1 MRLLP
6 PNTYAADPALRSLLG
21 AWLSPATREWAE
33 PQLRQL
39 GRLAA
44 EELHLE
50 GERCERQPPWLRTI
64 DPWGERVDEVV
75 YPEAW
80 GRLAAVAARFGLA
93 ALPYEEDSLRNAGAE
108 ARLVQ
113 AALCYLFEPQ
123 TATYLCPVSMTDAA
137 VRVLLDYGP
146 EPLCRQFVP
155 HLVSRDPEQAWTAGQ
170 WMTEQQGGSDVGANA
185 VEARRDGGGWRLYG
199 RKYFCSNVGGEM
211 VLALARPE
219 GAEPGTRGLG
229 LFAVPRLLAG
239 GERNG
244 YRIDRLK
251 DKLGTRGMATGE
263 VTLDGARAELVGEL
277 DRGFA
282 QMTPMLNIT
291 RLHNAVASAAS
302 LRRGLQLARGY
313 AAGRHAF
320 GRALEQLPLQRQV
333 LVEMAVRAEAALLL
347 TMQLAVLLGR
357 LELGLAGDGEKLLFR
372 FGGSL
377 VKLYT
382 ARQAVSGASEA
393 LEAFGGAGYMED
405 TGIARLLRD
414 AQVLTIWEG
423 TTNVLSLDVMRTA
436 AKPGVASAFLDELE
450 RLESPRRAELE
461 RRLHWLSAQDEDVHQ
476 RNARTLAFEAAEA
489 WVAGLLREAAG
500 RGARE
505 AAIWELWEL
514 PKPPPAD
521 GGLGADRF
529 ELVVDGSA

>member
-1 MRLLP
+1 MPELLP
-6 PNTYAADPALRSLLG
+6 ANTWDADPTLRFLLTV
-21 AWLSPATREWAE
+21 WLRPATLALAE
-33 PQLRQL
+33 PGLRDM
-39 GRLAA
+39 GRAAA
-44 EELHLE
+44 EELQAW
-50 GERCERQPPWLRTI
+50 GDACERQPAFLRSFNG
-64 DPWGERVDEVV
+64 WGERVDEVV
-75 YPEAW
+75 CPDAW
-80 GRLAAVAARFGLA
+80 RRLAAAGAQAGLV
-93 ALPYEEDSLRNAGAE
+93 ALPYAGLVRFGAD

-113 AALCYLFEPQ
+113 AALCYLFAPS
-123 TATYLCPVSMTDAA
+123 TATYLCPVAMTDGAA
-137 VRVLLDYGP
+137 RVLRDAGGEGQAP
-146 EPLCRQFVP
+146 EGLR
-155 HLVSRDPEQAWTAGQ
+155 HLVRRDPAEAWTSGQ
-170 WMTEQQGGSDVGANA
+170 WMTERQGGSDVGQNA
-185 VEARRDGGGWRLYG
+185 VVARRDGDGWRLSG
-199 RKYFCSNVGGEM
+199 QKFFCSNIGCEVA
-211 VLALARPE
+211 LALARPE
-219 GAEPGTRGLG
+219 GAPPGTRGLA
-229 LFAVPRLLAG
+229 LFLVPRDG
-239 GERNG
+239 PDGRRNH

-313 AAGRHAF
+313 AAGRHAL

-347 TMQLAVLLGR
+347 AMRLAVLLGR

-436 AKPGVASAFLDELE
+436 AKPGVAPAFLDELE
-450 RLESPRRAELE
+450 RLAL
-461 RRLHWLSAQDEDVHQ
+461 
-476 RNARTLAFEAAEA
+476 
-489 WVAGLLREAAG
+489 
-500 RGARE
+500 
-505 AAIWELWEL
+505 
-514 PKPPPAD
+514 
-521 GGLGADRF
+521 
-529 ELVVDGSA
+529 